1 MNWRATA
8 RCISARRLTDIA
20 ALGPVAA
27 LARAVLDVL
36 VPPQCPTCDQIV
48 SAPGL
53 FCAPCFGRV
62 GFVTEPYCVC
72 CGVMFA
78 HAGQGGPE
86 RLCPV
91 CRMAT
96 PAFSRARAAFRYD
109 VHARRL
115 ILPFKHADRTEHCDV
130 LATHMARAG
139 AALLRDA
146 DVLVPVPLHRRRLL
160 RRRYNQAALLALSL
174 ARASGLQVIPDGL
187 ERLRPTPPL
196 GGQSAT
202 ERQATVEG
210 AFVVRPRRAGRI
222 AGRRV
227 VLIDDV
233 MTSGAT
239 ANACAVALRAAGAG
253 DVTVLVAARV
263 PDPRLA

>member
-1 MNWRATA
+1 MSWRATA
-8 RCISARRLTDIA
+8 RCASACRLTDFA
-20 ALGPVAA
+20 VLRPVAA

-36 VPPQCPTCDQIV
+36 VPPQCPTCDQLV
-48 SAPGL
+48 SI
-53 FCAPCFGRV
+53 
-62 GFVTEPYCVC
+62 
-72 CGVMFA
+72 
-78 HAGQGGPE
+78 
-86 RLCPV
+86 
-91 CRMAT
+91 AT

-109 VHARRL
+109 VYARRL

-146 DVLVPVPLHRRRLL
+146 DVLVPVPLHRRRLR
-160 RRRYNQAALLALSL
+160 RRRYNQAALLARAL
-174 ARASGLQVIPDGL
+174 ARASGLQVIPDAL

-202 ERQATVEG
+202 ERHATVDG
-210 AFVVRPRRAGRI
+210 AFAVRPRRAGRI

-239 ANACAVALRAAGAG
+239 ANACAAALRAAGAA
-253 DVTVLVAARV
+253 DVMALVAARV

>member
-1 MNWRATA
+1 
-8 RCISARRLTDIA
+8 
-20 ALGPVAA
+20 
-27 LARAVLDVL
+27 
-36 VPPQCPTCDQIV
+36 
-48 SAPGL
+48 
-53 FCAPCFGRV
+53 
-62 GFVTEPYCVC
+62 
-72 CGVMFA
+72 MFA

-86 RLCPV
+86 RLCPA
-91 CRMAT
+91 CRAAM

-109 VHARRL
+109 AHARRL

-130 LATHMARAG
+130 LAAHMARAG
-139 AALLRDA
+139 AGLLRDA

-160 RRRYNQAALLALSL
+160 RRRYNQAALLTLSL
-174 ARASGLQVIPDGL
+174 ARASGVRAIPDGL
-187 ERLRPTPPL
+187 VRLRPTPPL
-196 GGQSAT
+196 GGQNAV
-202 ERQATVEG
+202 ERQATVDG
-210 AFVVRPRRAGRI
+210 AFAVRPRRAGQI

-239 ANACAVALRAAGAG
+239 ANACAAALRAAGAA